1 MTYRYEMG
9 SDKLLGEFLRARR
22 EATSPEHVGML
33 RSGPSRTPGLRR
45 QEVAM
50 LAGVSTDYYVRLEQG
65 REHRPSD
72 RVLDALVRVLN
83 LGPEAAAHLYE
94 LAHPGS
100 RQRGTTRRME
110 RVDPALLRLMHSWP
124 HTPAFVFDRW
134 QDVLAKNS
142 LAAALHSGL
151 KHTDNM
157 LSLVF
162 LDPAARDF
170 YRDWERIACLRVAHL
185 RAAAGADLDNPYMT
199 ELVGELSQGSADF
212 RRMWARHDVYGMS
225 REIRRLRHHEVGE
238 LDLACEL
245 FGVATAPGQQLIIFH
260 AEPAS
265 PSERALTLM
274 GDLATMASCD
284 P

>member
-1 MTYRYEMG
+1 MG

-22 EATSPEHVGML
+22 EVTSPEHVGML

-100 RQRGTTRRME
+100 RQRATTRRTE
-110 RVDPALLRLMHSWP
+110 RVDPDLLRLMRSWP
-124 HTPAFVFDRW
+124 HTPALVFDRW
-134 QDVLAKNS
+134 QDVLARNP

-151 KHTDNM
+151 KRTDNM

-170 YRDWERIACLRVAHL
+170 YRDWERIACLRVAQL
-185 RAAAGADLDNPYMT
+185 RAATGADLDNPYLT
-199 ELVGELSQGSADF
+199 ELVGELSRESADF
-212 RRMWARHDVYGMS
+212 RRLWARHDVYGMS
-225 REIRRLRHHEVGE
+225 REIRRFRHHEVGD
-238 LDLACEL
+238 LDLVCEL
-245 FGVATAPGQQLIIFH
+245 FGIVTAPGQQLVIFH

-265 PSERALTLM
+265 PSEQALTML
-274 GDLATMASCD
+274 GNLATMASCD